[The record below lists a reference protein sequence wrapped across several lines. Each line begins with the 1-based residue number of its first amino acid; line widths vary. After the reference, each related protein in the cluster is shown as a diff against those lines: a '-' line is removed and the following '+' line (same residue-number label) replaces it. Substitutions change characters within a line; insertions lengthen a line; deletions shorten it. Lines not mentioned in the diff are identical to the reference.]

1 MIEMMIANSSK
12 INKQVGKQQEV
23 EIVMGRE

>member
-12 INKQVGKQQEV
+12 INKQVAKQQVE